1 MVDFGLIEVINSL
14 AGLAELSGAVRQEVL
29 NKTDYEVNY
38 YICKELSTAQNIIVN
53 ALRFA
58 AKALKPDSEGM
69 E

>member
-29 NKTDYEVNY
+29 NKTEYEVNY

-58 AKALKPDSEGM
+58 AKALKPDSKEM
-69 E
+69 K